1 MRVLNVVVYALMG
14 AFLIAGYVR
23 VLVPEDVVRE
33 WLGEESGLKGV
44 LVGYLAGTLTFG
56 APSSVFPLQQ

>member
-1 MRVLNVVVYALMG
+1 MG

-33 WLGEESGLKGV
+33 WPGKESGLKGV
-44 LVGYLAGTLTFG
+44 LVGYFSRDSHLWGPFIIPIAAIG
-56 APSSVFPLQQ
+56 SSPFE